1 MQLLESKI
9 NEARSK
15 KDMLKARAQ
24 SAKYASPHAVSRTST
39 LLCVSPMPASYHWT
53 WIHASNVK
61 KMHTFFGFFFFFFF
75 LGVTNL
81 SALGLF
87 PTLAT
92 KLPILAAMLFR
103 CRTSKYIQ
111 ELVGSIDTSSAL
123 AAYER
128 MEEKVVRLEAEAE
141 ALGDITEDN
150 LATKVSFPVFELLS
164 FWSLK
169 F

>member
-1 MQLLESKI
+1 M
-9 NEARSK
+9 
-15 KDMLKARAQ
+15 ML
-24 SAKYASPHAVSRTST
+24 AV
-39 LLCVSPMPASYHWT
+39 V
-53 WIHASNVK
+53 
-61 KMHTFFGFFFFFFF
+61 
-75 LGVTNL
+75 
-81 SALGLF
+81 
-87 PTLAT
+87 
-92 KLPILAAMLFR
+92 

-150 LATKVSFPVFELLS
+150 LATKVSFSVFKLLS